1 MSFFKN
7 LFKESAKKDVITLF
21 HHPSS
26 PASIRAHT
34 FLKQTAANATET
46 ATIDQAGDH
55 SKQSKLERTDFTL
68 DVQESAPTADQLASI
83 LEYLGPAQAGSVI
96 TDATGTT
103 DALKKFKA
111 NESLFKAPVTVD
123 WMNARA
129 VVGDNESEIMKLL
142 RTLPKETEKA

>member
-21 HHPSS
+21 HKPSNQ
-26 PASIRAHT
+26 ASVRAHT
-34 FLKQTAANATET
+34 LLKQTAANATAT
-46 ATIDQAGDH
+46 ATEDQAADH
-55 SKQSKLERTDFTL
+55 ASQSKLERTEFEL
-68 DVQESAPTADQLASI
+68 DVQETAPTTDQLSSI

-96 TDATGTT
+96 SDATGTT

-111 NESLFKAPVTVD
+111 NENSFKAPVTVD

-129 VVGDNESEIMKLL
+129 VVGDNESEIMKLI
-142 RTLPKETEKA
+142 RTLPKETEKV

>member
-1 MSFFKN
+1 M
-7 LFKESAKKDVITLF
+7 
-21 HHPSS
+21 
-26 PASIRAHT
+26 
-34 FLKQTAANATET
+34 
-46 ATIDQAGDH
+46 
-55 SKQSKLERTDFTL
+55 
-68 DVQESAPTADQLASI
+68 ASI

-96 TDATGTT
+96 ADATGTT

-129 VVGDNESEIMKLL
+129 GMLGFTCHNTNELENHKKLTLAAVVGDNESEIMKLL

>member
-1 MSFFKN
+1 MCH
-7 LFKESAKKDVITLF
+7 V
-21 HHPSS
+21 
-26 PASIRAHT
+26 
-34 FLKQTAANATET
+34 
-46 ATIDQAGDH
+46 
-55 SKQSKLERTDFTL
+55 

-129 VVGDNESEIMKLL
+129 GMLLTHVTSQIVGTSQEANTYDS
-142 RTLPKETEKA
+142 RRR

>member
-1 MSFFKN
+1 MQIRGRS
-7 LFKESAKKDVITLF
+7 SDGRTPTDVY
-21 HHPSS
+21 HV
-26 PASIRAHT
+26 
-34 FLKQTAANATET
+34 
-46 ATIDQAGDH
+46 
-55 SKQSKLERTDFTL
+55 

-129 VVGDNESEIMKLL
+129 GMLSSSMPHRK
-142 RTLPKETEKA
+142 

>member
-1 MSFFKN
+1 MQAYKST
-7 LFKESAKKDVITLF
+7 IT
-21 HHPSS
+21 
-26 PASIRAHT
+26 
-34 FLKQTAANATET
+34 
-46 ATIDQAGDH
+46 
-55 SKQSKLERTDFTL
+55 
-68 DVQESAPTADQLASI
+68 DVQESAPTADQLTSI

-96 TDATGTT
+96 ADATGTT

-129 VVGDNESEIMKLL
+129 GMFSPMLSINRSFAWKQGTDMPTVVGDNESEIMKLI

>member
-1 MSFFKN
+1 MC
-7 LFKESAKKDVITLF
+7 
-21 HHPSS
+21 
-26 PASIRAHT
+26 
-34 FLKQTAANATET
+34 
-46 ATIDQAGDH
+46 H
-55 SKQSKLERTDFTL
+55 S

-111 NESLFKAPVTVD
+111 NQSSFKAPVTVD

-129 VVGDNESEIMKLL
+129 GKLTSSVASRMSLPDRNALTLSQVVGDNESEILKLI

>member
-21 HHPSS
+21 HKPSA
-26 PASIRAHT
+26 PASMRVHT
-34 FLKQTAANATET
+34 LLKQTSANAVAT
-46 ATIDQAGDH
+46 ATEDQAADH
-55 SKQSKLERTDFTL
+55 TQQSKLERTEFEL
-68 DVQESAPTADQLASI
+68 DVQESAPTSDQLTSI

-96 TDATGTT
+96 ADATGTT

-111 NESLFKAPVTVD
+111 NADSFKAPVTVD

-129 VVGDNESEIMKLL
+129 VVGDNESEIMKLI
-142 RTLPKETEKA
+142 RTLPKETEKV

>member
-1 MSFFKN
+1 MSN
-7 LFKESAKKDVITLF
+7 V
-21 HHPSS
+21 
-26 PASIRAHT
+26 
-34 FLKQTAANATET
+34 
-46 ATIDQAGDH
+46 
-55 SKQSKLERTDFTL
+55 

-123 WMNARA
+123 WINARA
-129 VVGDNESEIMKLL
+129 GKLTSSFASRMRLKDRNALTLIQVVGDNESEILKLI

>member
-1 MSFFKN
+1 VSN
-7 LFKESAKKDVITLF
+7 V
-21 HHPSS
+21 
-26 PASIRAHT
+26 
-34 FLKQTAANATET
+34 
-46 ATIDQAGDH
+46 
-55 SKQSKLERTDFTL
+55 

-129 VVGDNESEIMKLL
+129 GMLTSSVTSEIRGHNELTLMAVVGDNESEILKLI
-142 RTLPKETEKA
+142 RSLPKETEKA

>member
-1 MSFFKN
+1 MCC
-7 LFKESAKKDVITLF
+7 A
-21 HHPSS
+21 
-26 PASIRAHT
+26 
-34 FLKQTAANATET
+34 
-46 ATIDQAGDH
+46 
-55 SKQSKLERTDFTL
+55 

-96 TDATGTT
+96 ADATGTT

-129 VVGDNESEIMKLL
+129 GMFTFPTARDASICRSQGADNDDSRWRQRERDHEASPHSPQGDREGMSLREESKCMME
-142 RTLPKETEKA
+142 RC

>member
-1 MSFFKN
+1 VH
-7 LFKESAKKDVITLF
+7 DV
-21 HHPSS
+21 
-26 PASIRAHT
+26 
-34 FLKQTAANATET
+34 
-46 ATIDQAGDH
+46 
-55 SKQSKLERTDFTL
+55 

-96 TDATGTT
+96 ADATGTT

-129 VVGDNESEIMKLL
+129 GTSSSTCGIKTDFKDQDELTVISVVGDNESEIMKLL

>member
-1 MSFFKN
+1 MGFYVSVN
-7 LFKESAKKDVITLF
+7 G
-21 HHPSS
+21 
-26 PASIRAHT
+26 AS
-34 FLKQTAANATET
+34 LK
-46 ATIDQAGDH
+46 
-55 SKQSKLERTDFTL
+55 
-68 DVQESAPTADQLASI
+68 TADQLASI

-103 DALKKFKA
+103 DTLKKFKA

-129 VVGDNESEIMKLL
+129 GMLTSTCHITNELEDHKKLILMTVVGDNESEIMKLL